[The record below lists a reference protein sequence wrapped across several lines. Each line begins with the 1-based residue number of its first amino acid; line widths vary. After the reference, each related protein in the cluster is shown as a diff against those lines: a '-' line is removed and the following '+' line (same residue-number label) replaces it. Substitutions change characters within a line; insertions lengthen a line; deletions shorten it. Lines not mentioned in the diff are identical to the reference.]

1 MKTKNTFLL
10 IAFFS
15 LLSANTYAQKTT
27 QSFTVQGSCSMCEER
42 IEQTA
47 LGVDGVSSAEW
58 NSSEQ
63 KLTVSFDESQTNVS
77 AIQKSIAAVGHDTEL
92 FTAND
97 EVYANLPGCCQ
108 YERKKEAKKQKSSS
122 CNK

>member
-15 LLSANTYAQKTT
+15 LLSANTFAQKTS
-27 QSFTVQGSCSMCEER
+27 QSFTVNGSCGMCEER

-47 LGVDGVSSAEW
+47 LNIDGVSSAEW
-58 NSSEQ
+58 NSSNQ
-63 KLTVSFDESQTNVS
+63 KLTVSFDESETNVS

-92 FTAND
+92 FSAND
-97 EVYANLPGCCQ
+97 DVYANLPGCCQ
-108 YERKKEAKKQKSSS
+108 YERKKGTKKQKSSS
-122 CNK
+122 CK